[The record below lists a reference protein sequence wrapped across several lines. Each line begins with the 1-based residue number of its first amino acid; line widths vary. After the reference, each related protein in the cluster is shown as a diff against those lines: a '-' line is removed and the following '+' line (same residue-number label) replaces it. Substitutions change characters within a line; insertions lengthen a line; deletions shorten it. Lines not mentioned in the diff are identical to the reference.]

1 MTGFGWASRKGVG
14 PHDSRRIRA
23 RFHRFAAI
31 VIPKGP
37 SDIYVRVC
45 TISEFWLC
53 FLGETVSP
61 VALRQNACVLTVFC
75 RVVEVERG

>member
-61 VALRQNACVLTVFC
+61 VAVAPERVCFDSVLSSC
-75 RVVEVERG
+75 RG